1 MDTEAPAPELFVAR
15 DRARRFARYIREAL
29 QERRLYY
36 RGAEVGM
43 ASLVDEAGEA
53 LEAVLEDL
61 KQTIADILATR
72 IRDRERG
79 YMEMPLVV
87 MAEGLLDRVD
97 LARRMD
103 RAREQGGVPR
113 REAGVAVIA
122 LLDDALQRI
131 EAYCGAYDEK
141 RPLGLTRSTDL
152 AHALETVERVVDWDR
167 MLTDPQREVREA
179 LQPLALKEIK
189 AAKALP
195 KTRRARKTADARPK
209 AAGAK
214 RA

>member
-122 LLDDALQRI
+122 LLDDALQR
-131 EAYCGAYDEK
+131 
-141 RPLGLTRSTDL
+141 
-152 AHALETVERVVDWDR
+152 VF
-167 MLTDPQREVREA
+167 
-179 LQPLALKEIK
+179 
-189 AAKALP
+189 
-195 KTRRARKTADARPK
+195 RRR
-209 AAGAK
+209 
-214 RA
+214 